1 MGSFHVDMTID
12 RTELVTGE
20 PDLPTIA
27 IFSSLFPSSVLPNA
41 GLFIRERMFRLRPYA
56 RGLVVVAPQ
65 PWFPFQSLLRFIK
78 PGYRPVQP
86 TMEVQSGVTVVFP
99 RFLSVPGWFRWLD
112 SLSMA
117 LCVFPLMR
125 RLCREMHVGILDA
138 HFAYPCGHAAIL
150 LGRWLRL
157 PVSITLRGTESAHL
171 RVPRLRKRV
180 ISAVR
185 NATRVFSVSDSLRQL
200 LVGEGVPPEQIHVV
214 GNGIDLVKFQ
224 PIDRHQSR
232 RDLGLPDTAKV
243 LVSVGGL
250 VERKGFHRIIE
261 LLPMLICQLPD
272 LYYLII
278 GGASPEGDM
287 SAALRQQVH
296 DLNLDARVIFT
307 GPLPPE
313 HLCVPLS
320 AADVFVLAT
329 RNEGW
334 ANVFLEAMACGLPV
348 VTTDVGGNAEVI
360 CSPSLGLLVPF
371 GDTDALRSAIRV
383 ALERDWDRPSII
395 AYAQGNTWD
404 ERVTALVTH
413 FREIAAETGIS
424 TNLRR

>member
-12 RTELVTGE
+12 RTELVAGE

-138 HFAYPCGHAAIL
+138 HFAYPCGHAAVL

-157 PVSITLRGTESAHL
+157 PVSITLRGTESTHL
-171 RVPRLRKRV
+171 RVSRLRKRV

-214 GNGIDLVKFQ
+214 GNGVDLVKFQ
-224 PIDRHQSR
+224 PIDRHQAR

-243 LVSVGGL
+243 LISVGGL
-250 VERKGFHRIIE
+250 VERKGFHRVIE
-261 LLPMLICQLPD
+261 VLPVLIHQVPD
-272 LYYLII
+272 LYYLVV
-278 GGASPEGDM
+278 GGVSPEGDM

-307 GPLPPE
+307 GPLPPDR
-313 HLCVPLS
+313 LCVPLS

-348 VTTDVGGNAEVI
+348 VTTTVGGNAEVV
-360 CSPSLGLLVPF
+360 CSPELGILVSF
-371 GDTDALRSAIRV
+371 GDAEDLCIALV
-383 ALERDWDRPSII
+383 AALQRNWDRERII
-395 AYAQGNTWD
+395 AYARGNAWD
-404 ERVTALVTH
+404 KRVATLVSH
-413 FREIAAETGIS
+413 FRAMAVETQKPAG
-424 TNLRR
+424 